1 VLRSFRSDFGH
12 LFLRGGAP
20 SIPKA
25 VFACSKPRRPSRK
38 KLLRRHAPVI
48 APFPRESAGRVRR
61 IIQQRAR
68 LPAMSGEFS
77 GDDYELPVV

>member
-1 VLRSFRSDFGH
+1 LAIFF
-12 LFLRGGAP
+12 FEGGAIN
-20 SIPKA
+20 SEG

-38 KLLRRHAPVI
+38 KLRRRHAPVI